1 MAVEDNLRR
10 RQNIN
15 GLFFHRA
22 ISCFLALHRRLRGLA
37 EGPGAGWGGRVAEWS
52 GSSAGAVAQTPA
64 PALW

>member
-1 MAVEDNLRR
+1 VAVEDNLRQ

-15 GLFFHRA
+15 GLFFRRA

-37 EGPGAGWGGRVAEWS
+37 EGPGAGCGGSVAEWS
-52 GSSAGAVAQTPA
+52 GSSAGDGAQTLA